1 MTPTHLGPDD
11 DDLGLERELTSDD
24 HRNEHVYVRTS
35 VEIKWWAMV
44 VSVGASLASAALA
57 IVMVVA
63 VRSESRRVACASIV
77 AQDETYREVP
87 PSTPAGIANAKKMRE
102 LRESLGCS
110 PHEGK

>member
-1 MTPTHLGPDD
+1 MTAHVDPDD
-11 DDLGLERELTSDD
+11 DELGPERELTSHD
-24 HRNEHVYVRTS
+24 HPSEHVYVRTS

-77 AQDETYREVP
+77 AQDETYREAP
-87 PSTPAGIANAKKMRE
+87 PSTPTGKVQAKKMRD
-102 LRESLGCS
+102 LRISLGCA
-110 PHEGK
+110 PHEGN